1 MAARDVARKLGFSAI
16 DQARIATATS
26 ELSRNI
32 LLHALEGNVTI
43 REIRLNNRHGIE
55 IIFEDQGPG
64 INNAT
69 GLSNH
74 KDADTSSQS
83 GFGLAGSYRLM
94 DQMDVQTTI
103 GIGTRIVCHKWRR

>member
-1 MAARDVARKLGFSAI
+1 MAARDVARKIGFSAI

-32 LLHALEGNVTI
+32 LLHAREGNVTI
-43 REIRLNNRHGIE
+43 REIRLNNRYGIE
-55 IIFEDQGPG
+55 IIFEDEGPG
-64 INNAT
+64 IDNAT

-74 KDADTSSQS
+74 QDTADQS